1 MPLTEKQK
9 KDKRERYKNATEAQ
23 KSNYAKYQ
31 KENYKNIA
39 ASFKR
44 SEAEYIAAIFE
55 QNGVTPAQVIR
66 GAAAALIDGEP
77 IRTEREPLTIP
88 EAEAG
93 QGESEPAGE
102 ASEAGEPSPSEE

>member
-9 KDKRERYKNATEAQ
+9 QEKRKRYKNATEAQ

-55 QNGVTPAQVIR
+55 RHGVTPAQVIR
-66 GAAAALIDGEP
+66 GAAAALLDGEP

-93 QGESEPAGE
+93 QGASDPIPE
-102 ASEAGEPSPSEE
+102 APDADGQSPFEE

>member
-9 KDKRERYKNATEAQ
+9 KDKRERYKNATKAQ

-55 QNGVTPAQVIR
+55 QNGITPAQVIR
-66 GAAAALIDGEP
+66 GAAAALLDGES
-77 IRTEREPLTIP
+77 IRTEAAPLTAP
-88 EAEAG
+88 QA
-93 QGESEPAGE
+93 AGE
-102 ASEAGEPSPSEE
+102 AEPAPAPVGDDGTDGGEE